1 MERTGFYKLIRGMTA
16 LSVFVMGIILMCTGG
31 VLLPIGAVCIVASP
45 FIIII
50 GNLLNRDSFDVD
62 KFIRVIISILV
73 TVFIL
78 TIGAIVM
85 DKINWII
92 GLPIVFAGIISSAFI
107 VANIKGLK

>member
-1 MERTGFYKLIRGMTA
+1 MERTGFY
-16 LSVFVMGIILMCTGG
+16 
-31 VLLPIGAVCIVASP
+31 
-45 FIIII
+45 
-50 GNLLNRDSFDVD
+50 

-92 GLPIVFAGIISSAFI
+92 GLPIVF
-107 VANIKGLK
+107 V